1 MHVIGHQHIGVHR
14 TTEPTRELAQLTE
27 IIPVVLLREETSAAV
42 ITSLDEVWHTGQ
54 RYPWTTRPK

>member
-27 IIPVVLLREETSAAV
+27 IIPVVLLSRRNKRRGYYLA
-42 ITSLDEVWHTGQ
+42 G
-54 RYPWTTRPK
+54 